1 MPSNACPAEHE
12 RGYPLSVRRGEQGA
26 RQQRGDED
34 SPKSSMDG
42 SQSAAPCVLVGE
54 VLGGDLLGDLPDRM
68 HRAQGGCLA
77 IGKVVGAIR
86 ARTEEVFK
94 HK

>member
-34 SPKSSMDG
+34 SPKSSVDG

-54 VLGGDLLGDLPDRM
+54 VLRGNIHGNLPDRL
-68 HRAQGGCLA
+68 HSAQGGCLA
-77 IGKVVGAIR
+77 LGKVVRAIR
-86 ARTEEVFK
+86 ARTEEVYK